1 MTKKINQSQINIRPV
16 RPEDVEAVA
25 RVEARCFP
33 AAEAATAEEFAGRID
48 AFGDCFFVLEHE
60 GEIIGFINGCATD
73 ERTIRDEMFHDPALH
88 KKDGAYQSIFGLDE
102 IGRAHV

>member
-1 MTKKINQSQINIRPV
+1 MMKKINQSQISIRPV

-60 GEIIGFINGCATD
+60 HYAPTAFHILINPST
-73 ERTIRDEMFHDPALH
+73 
-88 KKDGAYQSIFGLDE
+88 S
-102 IGRAHV
+102 

>member
-33 AAEAATAEEFAGRID
+33 AAEAATEEEFA
-48 AFGDCFFVLEHE
+48 
-60 GEIIGFINGCATD
+60 
-73 ERTIRDEMFHDPALH
+73 
-88 KKDGAYQSIFGLDE
+88 
-102 IGRAHV
+102 